1 MASFSKLNSQNIVI
15 KVESVVN
22 EVLQDSNGIEQES
35 IGIQFLKNLY
45 SEPNSIWKQTSYSTF
60 GGVHKLGGT
69 PFRKNYAGVG
79 YIYDPVRDAFYS
91 EQPYASWI
99 LNEDTCYWQPPTPR
113 PEGMD
118 WYWSESVLA
127 WTEHPDKPY

>member
-22 EVLQDSNGIEQES
+22 DVLQDSNGIEQES

-45 SEPNSIWKQTSYSTF
+45 NEPNSIWKQTSYNTF

-69 PFRKNYAGVG
+69 PFRKNHAGIG
-79 YIYDPVRDAFYS
+79 HTYDEDKDAFIPPK
-91 EQPYASWI
+91 PYTSWT
-99 LNEDTCYWQPPTPR
+99 LNETTCLWDPPVVEPND
-113 PEGMD
+113 EQMYIWNED
-118 WYWSESVLA
+118 NQSWDLQ
-127 WTEHPDKPY
+127 